1 MALKAPSWA
10 RTIAAKKLAEANIR
24 CSRSQA
30 QEVRGAQIRPLR
42 HWGRPHVTRLST
54 RNSCITRMTEAISV
68 RLPEDIANRLD
79 ALAKSLE
86 RPKTYIVTK
95 ALREYLEEYEDYL
108 VALHR
113 LKDKNDRVVS
123 EKELVRLGR

>member
-1 MALKAPSWA
+1 
-10 RTIAAKKLAEANIR
+10 
-24 CSRSQA
+24 
-30 QEVRGAQIRPLR
+30 
-42 HWGRPHVTRLST
+42 
-54 RNSCITRMTEAISV
+54 MTEAISV

-79 ALAKSLE
+79 VLAKSIE

-113 LKDKNDRVVS
+113 LNDKNDRVVS
-123 EKELVRLGR
+123 EKELVKVGR